1 MARITAGLP
10 AASER
15 RRGVSSHRRR
25 ERPRHSTRAGR
36 KLQHAQPQM
45 ARLGKDALLDVM
57 RYMRTHCRALHL
69 NVRPFSDEALA
80 DALVH
85 VRPFVGRLWRL
96 DADLPAAV
104 AHLRRT
110 RRLQRDARRTAFVNH
125 RAR

>member
-1 MARITAGLP
+1 MAKSTAGLP

-15 RRGVSSHRRR
+15 RRGVSSHQCR
-25 ERPRHSTRAGR
+25 ERPRRSTRASR
-36 KLQHAQPQM
+36 KPQYAQPKM
-45 ARLGKDALLDVM
+45 VRLGKSALLDVM
-57 RYMRTHCRALHL
+57 RYVRTHCRALNL

-110 RRLQRDARRTAFVNH
+110 RRFQRDARRTALVNH